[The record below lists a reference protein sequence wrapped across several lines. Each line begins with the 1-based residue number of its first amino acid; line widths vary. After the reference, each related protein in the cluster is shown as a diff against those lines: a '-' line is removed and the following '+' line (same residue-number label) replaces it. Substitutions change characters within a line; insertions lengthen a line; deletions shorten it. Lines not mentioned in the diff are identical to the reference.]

1 MLHVHRSSSWE
12 MRILSLIPSSFFLL
26 VPLFFSSTL
35 HVRFFLPSVQRFL
48 PPSFLSF
55 LSFIPSLLPTY
66 LPPIRYHTTHG
77 SHHTMQYH
85 THIPMSTNIHDLGFV
100 LHSLLLFAH
109 TLSIFISLSCHCHSL
124 YTIYIYMIMNRLG
137 VTGIL
142 SGGIL
147 QRTWEHLICLR
158 SLC

>member
-1 MLHVHRSSSWE
+1 M
-12 MRILSLIPSSFFLL
+12 FA
-26 VPLFFSSTL
+26 FFSLLFYASSL
-35 HVRFFLPSVQRFL
+35 LPFFPF
-48 PPSFLSF
+48 FLSF
-55 LSFIPSLLPTY
+55 LPPTY
-66 LPPIRYHTTHG
+66 LPSTHTIPYHARFTPYYAMLYYCILCNIIRTYLCPIY
-77 SHHTMQYH
+77 
-85 THIPMSTNIHDLGFV
+85 IHDLGFI

-124 YTIYIYMIMNRLG
+124 YTIYIYMVMNRLG

-142 SGGIL
+142 PGGIL